1 MELDD
6 DAGGN
11 VGYFIVQGHLDEPVT
26 GARASYATAL
36 AAYTTGAKA
45 VTEMT
50 YTAAGWSWDEPAG
63 LPRLES
69 AYVGTTAV
77 LNTTYDNW
85 WWGEGPPPES
95 PEARWNSTFLL
106 QLTGAHHLFNVDN
119 APFTDLPFTLDV
131 YVHMDLEGGQIVYV
145 RGDEEEAGDP
155 LETYITGIKLWRI
168 SGAPNPGED
177 DEFWTGFIGAME
189 IV

>member
-11 VGYFIVQGHLDEPVT
+11 VGYFIVQGHLNDEPVT

-36 AAYTTGAKA
+36 AAYTAGAKA

-50 YTAAGWSWDEPAG
+50 YTAGWSWDQPAG
-63 LPRLES
+63 PPRLEGV
-69 AYVGTTAV
+69 YVGPSAI
-77 LNTTYDNW
+77 LRTTYDNW
-85 WWGEGPPPES
+85 LWEEGPPPGT
-95 PEARWNSTFLL
+95 EARWNSTFLL
-106 QLTGAHHLFNVDN
+106 QLTGAHHLFSVASDD
-119 APFTDLPFTLDV
+119 APFTVNV
-131 YVHMDLEGGQIVYV
+131 YVSQDGGQAVSV
-145 RGDEEEAGDP
+145 LGDKGEAADP

>member
-11 VGYFIVQGHLDEPVT
+11 VGYFIVQGHLNDEPVT
-26 GARASYATAL
+26 GARVSYATAL
-36 AAYTTGAKA
+36 AAYTAGAKA

-50 YTAAGWSWDEPAG
+50 YTAGWSWDQPAG
-63 LPRLES
+63 LPRLENV
-69 AYVGTTAV
+69 YVGPSAA

-85 WWGEGPPPES
+85 WWGEPTPPDDPEG
-95 PEARWNSTFLL
+95 RWNSTFLL
-106 QLTGAHHLFNVDN
+106 QLTGAHHLFSVASDG
-119 APFTDLPFTLDV
+119 APFTVSV
-131 YVHMDLEGGQIVYV
+131 YVSLDSGQTVSV
-145 RGDEEEAGDP
+145 RGDKGEAADP

-168 SGAPNPGED
+168 SGAPNPDED
-177 DEFWTGFIGAME
+177 DEFWTGFIGALE

>member
-11 VGYFIVQGHLDEPVT
+11 VGYFIVQGHLGDKPVT

-36 AAYTTGAKA
+36 AAYTAGAKA

-50 YTAAGWSWDEPAG
+50 YTAGWSWDQPAG
-63 LPRLES
+63 LPRLENVYVETS
-69 AYVGTTAV
+69 AA

-85 WWGEGPPPES
+85 WWGEGPPPDS

-106 QLTGAHHLFNVDN
+106 QLTGAHHLFSVASGGASFSVDV
-119 APFTDLPFTLDV
+119 FVEYED
-131 YVHMDLEGGQIVYV
+131 GQMVYV
-145 RGDEEEAGDP
+145 RGYEEEGVDP

>member
-11 VGYFIVQGHLDEPVT
+11 VGYFIVQGHPDDVPTT

-36 AAYTTGAKA
+36 AAYTAGAKA

-50 YTAAGWSWDEPAG
+50 YTAGWSWDQPAG
-63 LPRLES
+63 LPRLERVNVGQS
-69 AYVGTTAV
+69 AA

-85 WWGEGPPPES
+85 WWGESPPPES
-95 PEARWNSTFLL
+95 PGPLWNSTFLL
-106 QLTGAHHLFNVDN
+106 QLTGAHHLFSVASGG
-119 APFTDLPFTLDV
+119 APFTVDA
-131 YVHMDLEGGQIVYV
+131 YVDREGGQLVYV

-155 LETYITGIKLWRI
+155 LDTYITGIKLWRI
-168 SGAPNPGED
+168 SGEPNPGED

>member
-11 VGYFIVQGHLDEPVT
+11 VGYFIVQGHLNDEPVT

-36 AAYTTGAKA
+36 AAYTAGAKA

-50 YTAAGWSWDEPAG
+50 YTAGWSWNQPAG
-63 LPRLES
+63 LPRLRYAHVEMS
-69 AYVGTTAV
+69 AA

-85 WWGEGPPPES
+85 WWWGEGPPPDS

-106 QLTGAHHLFNVDN
+106 QLTGAHHLFSVASGGASFTVDV
-119 APFTDLPFTLDV
+119 FV
-131 YVHMDLEGGQIVYV
+131 EQEGGQMVYV
-145 RGDEEEAGDP
+145 RGDEEEGVDP

-168 SGAPNPGED
+168 SGEPNPGED
-177 DEFWTGFIGAME
+177 DEFWTGFIGSLE

>member
-11 VGYFIVQGHLDEPVT
+11 VGYFIVQGHFNDEPVT

-36 AAYTTGAKA
+36 AAYTAGAKA

-50 YTAAGWSWDEPAG
+50 YTAGWSWDQPAG

-69 AYVGTTAV
+69 AYVGPSAI
-77 LNTTYDNW
+77 LYITYDNW
-85 WWGEGPPPES
+85 WFGEPPS
-95 PEARWNSTFLL
+95 PDSEARVNSTFLL
-106 QLTGAHHLFNVDN
+106 QLTGAHHLFSVASSGASFTVNVYVSADGGQ
-119 APFTDLPFTLDV
+119 TV
-131 YVHMDLEGGQIVYV
+131 YVH
-145 RGDEEEAGDP
+145 GDKEEPFDP

-168 SGAPNPGED
+168 SGEPNPGED

>member
-11 VGYFIVQGHLDEPVT
+11 VGYFIVQGHPNDEPVT

-63 LPRLES
+63 LPHLVS
-69 AYVGTTAV
+69 VNVGTSAA

-85 WWGEGPPPES
+85 WWGEPPPLDD

-106 QLTGAHHLFNVDN
+106 QLTGAHHLFSVSSSG
-119 APFTDLPFTLDV
+119 ASFTVHV
-131 YVHMDLEGGQIVYV
+131 YVSPDGGQSVGV
-145 RGDEEEAGDP
+145 RGDKEEPFDP

>member
-11 VGYFIVQGHLDEPVT
+11 VGYFIVQGHLDDEPVT

-36 AAYTTGAKA
+36 AAYTAGAKA

-50 YTAAGWSWDEPAG
+50 YTAGWSWDQPAG
-63 LPRLES
+63 LPRLENV
-69 AYVGTTAV
+69 YVGTSAD

-85 WWGEGPPPES
+85 WWEEGPPWIN

-106 QLTGAHHLFNVDN
+106 QLTGAHHLFSV
-119 APFTDLPFTLDV
+119 ASGGASFTVSVFVSID
-131 YVHMDLEGGQIVYV
+131 GGQSVSV
-145 RGDEEEAGDP
+145 RGDVEGAVP

-168 SGAPNPGED
+168 SGEPNPGED

>member
-36 AAYTTGAKA
+36 AAYTAGAKA

-50 YTAAGWSWDEPAG
+50 YTAGWSWDQPAG
-63 LPRLES
+63 LPRLEN
-69 AYVGTTAV
+69 AYVGTNAA
-77 LNTTYDNW
+77 LFTTYDNW

-95 PEARWNSTFLL
+95 PEARRSSTFLL
-106 QLTGAHHLFNVDN
+106 QLTGAHHLFSVASDG
-119 APFTDLPFTLDV
+119 APFTVDV
-131 YVHMDLEGGQIVYV
+131 YVSQDGGQIVSV
-145 RGDEEEAGDP
+145 WGDEPGAMEP

>member
-11 VGYFIVQGHLDEPVT
+11 VGYFIIQGHVDDEPVT

-36 AAYTTGAKA
+36 AAYTAGAKA

-50 YTAAGWSWDEPAG
+50 YTAGWSWDQPAG
-63 LPRLES
+63 LPRLVDV
-69 AYVGTTAV
+69 YVGTTV
-77 LNTTYDNW
+77 SLITTYDNW
-85 WWGEGPPPES
+85 WYGEGPPQDS
-95 PEARWNSTFLL
+95 PEARWSSTFLL
-106 QLTGAHHLFNVDN
+106 QLTGAHHLFSVASGGASFTVDAYV
-119 APFTDLPFTLDV
+119 APDGGQTV
-131 YVHMDLEGGQIVYV
+131 YVH
-145 RGDEEEAGDP
+145 GDESGAMEP

-168 SGAPNPGED
+168 GGAPTVE

>member
-11 VGYFIVQGHLDEPVT
+11 VGYFIVQGHLNGEPVT

-36 AAYTTGAKA
+36 AAYTAGAKA

-50 YTAAGWSWDEPAG
+50 YTAGWSWDQPAG
-63 LPRLES
+63 LPRLVRVNVGHS
-69 AYVGTTAV
+69 AS

-85 WWGEGPPPES
+85 WWWGEGPPWGS

-106 QLTGAHHLFNVDN
+106 QLTGAHHLFSVATGGASFTVNVLVSPD
-119 APFTDLPFTLDV
+119 
-131 YVHMDLEGGQIVYV
+131 GGQTVHV
-145 RGDEEEAGDP
+145 FGDDEEVVDP

-168 SGAPNPGED
+168 SGEPNPGED

>member
-11 VGYFIVQGHLDEPVT
+11 VGYFIVQGHLNYEPVT

-36 AAYTTGAKA
+36 AAYTAGAKA

-50 YTAAGWSWDEPAG
+50 YTAGWSWDQPAG
-63 LPRLES
+63 LPRLENV
-69 AYVGTTAV
+69 YVGPSV
-77 LNTTYDNW
+77 DLNTTYDNW

-106 QLTGAHHLFNVDN
+106 QLTGAHHLFSV
-119 APFTDLPFTLDV
+119 ASGGASFTVDV
-131 YVHMDLEGGQIVYV
+131 YVHREEGQMVYV
-145 RGDEEEAGDP
+145 RGDEEEAVDP

>member
-11 VGYFIVQGHLDEPVT
+11 VGYFIVQGHLNDEPVT

-36 AAYTTGAKA
+36 AAYTAGAKA

-63 LPRLES
+63 LPHLVGVI
-69 AYVGTTAV
+69 VGTSAA

-85 WWGEGPPPES
+85 WWDGGGPPPPYA
-95 PEARWNSTFLL
+95 PEERWGSTFLV
-106 QLTGAHHLFNVDN
+106 QLTGAHHLFSV
-119 APFTDLPFTLDV
+119 ASGGASFTVDV
-131 YVHMDLEGGQIVYV
+131 YVSPDGGQTVYV
-145 RGDEEEAGDP
+145 YGDKEEAVDP

>member
-11 VGYFIVQGHLDEPVT
+11 VGYFIVQGHTNDESVT

-36 AAYTTGAKA
+36 AAYAAGAKA

-50 YTAAGWSWDEPAG
+50 YTAGWSWDQPAG
-63 LPRLES
+63 LPRLED
-69 AYVGTTAV
+69 AYVATTAS

-85 WWGEGPPPES
+85 WWGEGPPPYS

-106 QLTGAHHLFNVDN
+106 QLTGAHHLFSVAPGNASFTMNVYISPD
-119 APFTDLPFTLDV
+119 
-131 YVHMDLEGGQIVYV
+131 GGQVV
-145 RGDEEEAGDP
+145 FVHGDKGAAGDP
-155 LETYITGIKLWRI
+155 LETYLTGIKLWRI
-168 SGAPNPGED
+168 SGEPNPAED
-177 DEFWTGFIGAME
+177 EEFWTGFIGSLE

>member
-11 VGYFIVQGHLDEPVT
+11 VGYFIFQGHTDGAPVT
-26 GARASYATAL
+26 GARASYAAAL
-36 AAYTTGAKA
+36 AAYTAGAKA

-50 YTAAGWSWDEPAG
+50 YTAGWSWDQPAG
-63 LPRLES
+63 LPRLENV
-69 AYVGTTAV
+69 YVETIAA
-77 LNTTYDNW
+77 LKTTYDNW
-85 WWGEGPPPES
+85 WWGEGPPWNS
-95 PEARWNSTFLL
+95 PEARWSSTFLL
-106 QLTGAHHLFNVDN
+106 QLTGAHHLFSVASDG
-119 APFTDLPFTLDV
+119 ASFTVDV
-131 YVHMDLEGGQIVYV
+131 YVSRDGGQTVYV
-145 RGDEEEAGDP
+145 RGDEEEAVDP

>member
-11 VGYFIVQGHLDEPVT
+11 VGYFIVQGHLNDEPVT

-36 AAYTTGAKA
+36 AAYTAGAKA

-50 YTAAGWSWDEPAG
+50 YTAGWSWDQPAG
-63 LPRLES
+63 LPRLENV
-69 AYVGTTAV
+69 YVETTAA
-77 LNTTYDNW
+77 LSTTYDNW
-85 WWGEGPPPES
+85 WWGEGPPSDS
-95 PEARWNSTFLL
+95 PEARWSSTFLL
-106 QLTGAHHLFNVDN
+106 QLTGAHHLFSV
-119 APFTDLPFTLDV
+119 APGGASFTVDV
-131 YVHMDLEGGQIVYV
+131 YVSQDGGQTVYV
-145 RGDEEEAGDP
+145 SGDEGVAVDP
-155 LETYITGIKLWRI
+155 LETYLTGIKLWRI

>member
-11 VGYFIVQGHLDEPVT
+11 VGYFIVQGHANDEPVT

-36 AAYTTGAKA
+36 AAYTAGAKA

-50 YTAAGWSWDEPAG
+50 YTAGWSWDQPAG
-63 LPRLES
+63 LPRLEN
-69 AYVGTTAV
+69 AYVETTAR

-85 WWGEGPPPES
+85 WWGEGPPWNS

-106 QLTGAHHLFNVDN
+106 QLTGAHHLFSVASGG
-119 APFTDLPFTLDV
+119 APFTVDV
-131 YVHMDLEGGQIVYV
+131 YVSRDGGQNVYV
-145 RGDEEEAGDP
+145 RGDEAGAMEP

>member
-11 VGYFIVQGHLDEPVT
+11 VGYFIVQGHLNDEPVT

-36 AAYTTGAKA
+36 AAYTAGAKA

-50 YTAAGWSWDEPAG
+50 YTAGWSWDQPAG
-63 LPRLES
+63 LPRLEDV
-69 AYVGTTAV
+69 YVETDAV
-77 LNTTYDNW
+77 LFTTYDNW

-95 PEARWNSTFLL
+95 PEARWSSTFLL
-106 QLTGAHHLFNVDN
+106 QLTGAHHLFSVASDG
-119 APFTDLPFTLDV
+119 APFTVSV
-131 YVHMDLEGGQIVYV
+131 YVSLDGGQTVSV
-145 RGDEEEAGDP
+145 RGDKGEAADP

-177 DEFWTGFIGAME
+177 DEFWTGFIGAVE

>member
-26 GARASYATAL
+26 GERVSYATAL
-36 AAYTTGAKA
+36 AAYTAGAKA

-63 LPRLES
+63 LPHLEN
-69 AYVGTTAV
+69 AYVGTSAA

-85 WWGEGPPPES
+85 WWGEPPPLDD
-95 PEARWNSTFLL
+95 PEARWISTFLL
-106 QLTGAHHLFNVDN
+106 QLTGAHHLFSV
-119 APFTDLPFTLDV
+119 ASSGASFTVHV
-131 YVHMDLEGGQIVYV
+131 YVSLDGGQTVYV
-145 RGDEEEAGDP
+145 RGEEEIA
-155 LETYITGIKLWRI
+155 LENYLTGIKLWRI
-168 SGAPNPGED
+168 GGAPNPDED
-177 DEFWTGFIGAME
+177 DEFWTGFIGALE

>member
-11 VGYFIVQGHLDEPVT
+11 VGYFIVQGHPNDEPVT

-36 AAYTTGAKA
+36 AAYTAGAKA

-50 YTAAGWSWDEPAG
+50 YTAGWSWDQPAG
-63 LPRLES
+63 LPRLENV
-69 AYVGTTAV
+69 YVGTSAI
-77 LNTTYDNW
+77 LFTTYDNW
-85 WWGEGPPPES
+85 WWGESPPPDI
-95 PEARWNSTFLL
+95 EARWNSTFLL
-106 QLTGAHHLFNVDN
+106 QLTGAHHLFSV
-119 APFTDLPFTLDV
+119 ASGGASFTVNV
-131 YVHMDLEGGQIVYV
+131 YVSADGGQVVYV
-145 RGDEEEAGDP
+145 RGDEEEAVDP

>member
-11 VGYFIVQGHLDEPVT
+11 VGYFIVQGHLNDEPVT

-36 AAYTTGAKA
+36 AAYTAGAKA

-50 YTAAGWSWDEPAG
+50 YTAGWSWDQPAG
-63 LPRLES
+63 LPRLENV
-69 AYVGTTAV
+69 YVGTSAA
-77 LNTTYDNW
+77 LKTTYDNW
-85 WWGEGPPPES
+85 WWGEGPPWNS

-106 QLTGAHHLFNVDN
+106 QLTGAHHLFSVASGG
-119 APFTDLPFTLDV
+119 APFTVDV
-131 YVHMDLEGGQIVYV
+131 YVSQDGGQNVYV
-145 RGDEEEAGDP
+145 RGDEAGAMEP

>member
-11 VGYFIVQGHLDEPVT
+11 VGYFIVQGHLNDEPVT

-36 AAYTTGAKA
+36 AAYTAGAKA

-50 YTAAGWSWDEPAG
+50 YTAGWSWDQPAG
-63 LPRLES
+63 LPRLND
-69 AYVGTTAV
+69 AYVGTTAG

-85 WWGEGPPPES
+85 WWGEGPPPDS
-95 PEARWNSTFLL
+95 PGARWNSTFLL
-106 QLTGAHHLFNVDN
+106 QLTGAHHLFSVASDG
-119 APFTDLPFTLDV
+119 ASFTVNV
-131 YVHMDLEGGQIVYV
+131 YVSQDAGQVVSV
-145 RGDEEEAGDP
+145 RGDKGEAADP

>member
-11 VGYFIVQGHLDEPVT
+11 VGYFIVQGHTDDEPVT
-26 GARASYATAL
+26 GARASYAAAL
-36 AAYTTGAKA
+36 AAYTAGAKA

-50 YTAAGWSWDEPAG
+50 YTAGWSWDQPAG
-63 LPRLES
+63 LPRLEN
-69 AYVGTTAV
+69 AYVETTAG

-85 WWGEGPPPES
+85 WWGEGPPWNS
-95 PEARWNSTFLL
+95 PEARWSSTFLL
-106 QLTGAHHLFNVDN
+106 QLTGAHHLFSVASDG
-119 APFTDLPFTLDV
+119 ASFTVDV
-131 YVHMDLEGGQIVYV
+131 YVSRDGGQTVYV
-145 RGDEEEAGDP
+145 MGDEEEADDP
-155 LETYITGIKLWRI
+155 FYTYITGIKLWRI

>member
-11 VGYFIVQGHLDEPVT
+11 VGYFIVQGHPNDEPVT

-36 AAYTTGAKA
+36 AAYTAGAKA

-50 YTAAGWSWDEPAG
+50 YTAGWSWDQPAG
-63 LPRLES
+63 LPRLVHV
-69 AYVGTTAV
+69 YVGTSVA

-85 WWGEGPPPES
+85 WWGERSPSDS

-106 QLTGAHHLFNVDN
+106 QLTGAHHLFSVASNGPSFTVD
-119 APFTDLPFTLDV
+119 AYVSTD
-131 YVHMDLEGGQIVYV
+131 GGQAAIV
-145 RGDEEEAGDP
+145 RGDKEEAVP

>member
-11 VGYFIVQGHLDEPVT
+11 VGYFIVQGHLNDEPVT

-36 AAYTTGAKA
+36 AAYTAGAKA

-50 YTAAGWSWDEPAG
+50 YTAGWSWDQPAG

-69 AYVGTTAV
+69 AYVGTFAA

-85 WWGEGPPPES
+85 WWGEGPPPAS

-106 QLTGAHHLFNVDN
+106 QLTGAHHLFSVASGGASFTVNVLVSQDN
-119 APFTDLPFTLDV
+119 
-131 YVHMDLEGGQIVYV
+131 GQTVYV
-145 RGDEEEAGDP
+145 RGDEGAVDP

-168 SGAPNPGED
+168 SGVPNPGED
-177 DEFWTGFIGAME
+177 DEFWTGFIGAVE

>member
-11 VGYFIVQGHLDEPVT
+11 VGYFIVQGHLNDEPVT
-26 GARASYATAL
+26 GARASHATAL
-36 AAYTTGAKA
+36 AAYTAGAKA

-50 YTAAGWSWDEPAG
+50 YTAGWSWDQPAG
-63 LPRLES
+63 LPRLVDVL
-69 AYVGTTAV
+69 VGTSAS
-77 LNTTYDNW
+77 LRTTYDNW
-85 WWGEGPPPES
+85 WWGEDPPSES
-95 PEARWNSTFLL
+95 HENRWNSTFLL
-106 QLTGAHHLFNVDN
+106 QLTGAHHLFSVASGG
-119 APFTDLPFTLDV
+119 APFTVDV
-131 YVHMDLEGGQIVYV
+131 YVSQDGGQNVCV
-145 RGDEEEAGDP
+145 RGDEAGAMEP
-155 LETYITGIKLWRI
+155 LETYITGVKLWRI

>member
-11 VGYFIVQGHLDEPVT
+11 VGYFIVQGHLNDEPVT
-26 GARASYATAL
+26 GERAAHATAL
-36 AAYTTGAKA
+36 AAYTGGVKA

-50 YTAAGWSWDEPAG
+50 YTDGWSWNQPAG
-63 LPRLES
+63 LPRLME
-69 AYVGTTAV
+69 AYVGTTVV

-85 WWGEGPPPES
+85 WWDEGPTPDS

-106 QLTGAHHLFNVDN
+106 QLTGAHHLFSVASGG
-119 APFTDLPFTLDV
+119 APFTVDV
-131 YVHMDLEGGQIVYV
+131 YVSEYEYGGQTVYV
-145 RGDEEEAGDP
+145 RGDEEEWVDP

>member
-11 VGYFIVQGHLDEPVT
+11 VGYFIVQGHLNDEPVT

-36 AAYTTGAKA
+36 AAYTAGAKA

-50 YTAAGWSWDEPAG
+50 YTAGWSWDQPAG
-63 LPRLES
+63 LPRLQS
-69 AYVGTTAV
+69 AYVETSAA
-77 LNTTYDNW
+77 LHTTYDNW
-85 WWGEGPPPES
+85 WWGEGPPPDS

-106 QLTGAHHLFNVDN
+106 QLTGAHHLFSVESGG
-119 APFTDLPFTLDV
+119 APFTLDV
-131 YVHMDLEGGQIVYV
+131 HVPQEDGQTVYV
-145 RGDEEEAGDP
+145 SGDGEGVDP

>member
-11 VGYFIVQGHLDEPVT
+11 VGYFIVQGYLDDVPTT

-36 AAYTTGAKA
+36 AAYTAGAKA

-50 YTAAGWSWDEPAG
+50 YTAGWSWDQPAG
-63 LPRLES
+63 LPRLEDV
-69 AYVGTTAV
+69 YVGQSAA

-85 WWGEGPPPES
+85 WWGESPPPES
-95 PEARWNSTFLL
+95 PGPRWNSTFLL
-106 QLTGAHHLFNVDN
+106 QLTGAHHLFRV
-119 APFTDLPFTLDV
+119 ASRRASFTVTV
-131 YVHMDLEGGQIVYV
+131 YVSPDGGQSVGV
-145 RGDEEEAGDP
+145 RGDEEGVDP

>member
-11 VGYFIVQGHLDEPVT
+11 VGYFIGQGHPDDVPTT

-36 AAYTTGAKA
+36 AAYTAGAKA

-50 YTAAGWSWDEPAG
+50 YTDRWIWDQPAG
-63 LPRLES
+63 LPRLVYVLVGQS
-69 AYVGTTAV
+69 AA

-95 PEARWNSTFLL
+95 PEARWSSTFLL
-106 QLTGAHHLFNVDN
+106 QLTGAHHLFSVASDG
-119 APFTDLPFTLDV
+119 ASFTVDV
-131 YVHMDLEGGQIVYV
+131 YVSPDGGQSVIV
-145 RGDEEEAGDP
+145 RGDEEGVDP

-177 DEFWTGFIGAME
+177 DEFWTGFIGALE

>member
-11 VGYFIVQGHLDEPVT
+11 VGYFIVRGHLDEPVT

-36 AAYTTGAKA
+36 AAYTAGAKA

-50 YTAAGWSWDEPAG
+50 YTAGWSWDQPAG
-63 LPRLES
+63 LPRLEN
-69 AYVGTTAV
+69 AYVATTAS

-85 WWGEGPPPES
+85 WWGEGPPPDS

-106 QLTGAHHLFNVDN
+106 QLTGAHHLFSVAPGNGPFAVNVEVSD
-119 APFTDLPFTLDV
+119 D
-131 YVHMDLEGGQIVYV
+131 GGQIVYV
-145 RGDEEEAGDP
+145 HGDSSGAMEP

-168 SGAPNPGED
+168 DGWPNPVE
-177 DEFWTGFIGAME
+177 DEFWTGFIGALE